1 MALERGLNASAEANI
16 QPASDTAIFAMS
28 DLIALG
34 TMRAIYDMG
43 KRVPEDISIVGYD
56 GIALSRYCVP
66 RLTTVQQDTTQLAKK
81 GVDLMLQRINYPY
94 HATHKTTPF
103 HLIEGESVMELNGD
117 K

>member
-1 MALERGLNASAEANI
+1 MLFRS
-16 QPASDTAIFAMS
+16 
-28 DLIALG
+28 
-34 TMRAIYDMG
+34 
-43 KRVPEDISIVGYD
+43 
-56 GIALSRYCVP
+56 
-66 RLTTVQQDTTQLAKK
+66 TTVQQDTTQLAKK